1 MVRNTYRSRAGRSAI
16 ARRAIMAPG
25 TSNGFLPQNPV
36 TALLPN
42 GSTRVIGNAMF
53 FGGDKK
59 GGLPP
64 MATGFYIPSS
74 SSVSNRPLGNNQNSN
89 FLFTMRTQNGLGPR
103 GLPNIGR
110 VI

>member
-1 MVRNTYRSRAGRSAI
+1 MVKNSYKGNAGRSAI

-42 GSTRVIGNAMF
+42 GTTRVVGNAMF

-64 MATGFYIPSS
+64 MGTGFFIASS
-74 SSVSNRPLGNNQNSN
+74 SSVSTRVFGNNQNSN
-89 FLFTMRTQNGLGPR
+89 FLFTMRTQNGVGPR